1 MNSDYLLGI
10 FKLFL
15 SIIAYMFEC
24 HDTVE
29 IVQKLALITNH
40 SIMHVCFIFTDAKD
54 MDTGNMN
61 KLQRKPK
68 GQSRI
73 DNPDTGNMNKRW
85 RKPKGQSRMDNPE
98 TQAT

>member
-1 MNSDYLLGI
+1 MDSDYLLGI

-15 SIIAYMFEC
+15 SIIAYMFVR

-29 IVQKLALITNH
+29 ILQKLTLITNH

-61 KLQRKPK
+61 KR
-68 GQSRI
+68 
-73 DNPDTGNMNKRW
+73 
-85 RKPKGQSRMDNPE
+85 
-98 TQAT
+98 

>member
-1 MNSDYLLGI
+1 MDSDYLLGI

-15 SIIAYMFEC
+15 SIIAYMFER

-29 IVQKLALITNH
+29 ILQKLALITNH
-40 SIMHVCFIFTDAKD
+40 SIIHVCFIFTDAKD

-61 KLQRKPK
+61 KLYRKPK

-85 RKPKGQSRMDNPE
+85 RKPKGQSRHSQHE
-98 TQAT
+98 

>member
-1 MNSDYLLGI
+1 MDSDYLLGI

-15 SIIAYMFEC
+15 SIIAYVFER

-29 IVQKLALITNH
+29 ILQKLALITNH

-61 KLQRKPK
+61 KL
-68 GQSRI
+68 
-73 DNPDTGNMNKRW
+73 
-85 RKPKGQSRMDNPE
+85 
-98 TQAT
+98 